1 VTLWVECGEEVIGPK
16 ERTREQPQ
24 GLKTQNMPRGPSP
37 PPRRAAKYQVNS
49 HWNEESAQQWA
60 VRKAFTEKELDD
72 FDVFLVYL
80 DRCFVKPQLVTVRL
94 PQPLPCDGQASLAAP
109 QACTPLRVHRL

>member
-1 VTLWVECGEEVIGPK
+1 
-16 ERTREQPQ
+16 
-24 GLKTQNMPRGPSP
+24 MPRGPSP

-60 VRKAFTEKELDD
+60 VRKSFTEKELDD
-72 FDVFLVYL
+72 FDVFLTYL

-94 PQPLPCDGQASLAAP
+94 P
-109 QACTPLRVHRL
+109 